1 LPQQPAESLLTE
13 SWNRTLNGIPTVFGR
28 LAWLASLRNQNT
40 GAYEHF
46 GMAQRS
52 TPAEVDRIV
61 RNSHL
66 QIFQQWLRS
75 PLNRQK
81 QDLTDYFDD
90 LGLERGEVLANWLS
104 LSPYSGWV
112 PAESRDVE
120 RKLFLTDLEF
130 VLESFRTDYGVVVRD
145 PDL

>member
-1 LPQQPAESLLTE
+1 MTSQEALLTE

-52 TPAEVDRIV
+52 TPDDVDRIV
-61 RNSHL
+61 RNSHMES
-66 QIFQQWLRS
+66 FQEWLCFS
-75 PLNRQK
+75 LARQK
-81 QDLTDYFDD
+81 EDIAGYFDS
-90 LGLERGEVLANWLS
+90 LGEDHRAVLANWLS
-104 LSPYSGWV
+104 LRPYLGWV
-112 PAESRDVE
+112 PPESRDVE
-120 RKLFLTDLEF
+120 RSLFLTDLEI
-130 VLESFRTDYGVVVRD
+130 VLEAFRAGYGVAARD